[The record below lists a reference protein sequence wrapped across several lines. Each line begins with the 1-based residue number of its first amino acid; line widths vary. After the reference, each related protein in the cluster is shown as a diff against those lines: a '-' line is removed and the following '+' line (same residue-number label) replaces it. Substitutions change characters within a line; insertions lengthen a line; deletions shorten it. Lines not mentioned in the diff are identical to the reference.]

1 MFMKNSKIA
10 RITVGYVVAS
20 LMLFSTVMPA
30 SAADMQFRENIGT
43 GVSIDEE
50 VQEDFLGPRH
60 PELSDEAAAP
70 VTDTGNGGT
79 VLVMPR
85 SDLDEPVSM
94 DQNEVVEDAVTVEDE
109 AADEDEE
116 IECDPEEVDKS
127 ELEAAIAAA
136 GELDEADYTAET
148 WGVFASAMEAA
159 EAVMVDEEATQEEVD
174 NALAELNS
182 AVDALEEVVV
192 EVDKSEL
199 EAAIAAAGELDEADY
214 TAETWGV
221 FASALEAAEAV
232 MEDEEA
238 TQEEVDNALAE
249 LNSAVDALEEVV
261 VEVDKSELEAAIAAA
276 GELDEADYTEKSWS
290 KLEKALAAAETV
302 MEDEEAT
309 QEEVDNA
316 LAELNSAVDALEE
329 VVVEVDKSELEAAIA
344 AAGELNEADYTE
356 KSWSKLE
363 KALAAAET
371 VMEDDQAT
379 QKMVDKALAKLNKAM
394 EKLEEVEE
402 EEEES
407 IQIELYKELL
417 EAFEK
422 MQSTYNR
429 LLDMFDSIFGN

>member
-199 EAAIAAAGELDEADY
+199 EA
-214 TAETWGV
+214 
-221 FASALEAAEAV
+221 
-232 MEDEEA
+232 
-238 TQEEVDNALAE
+238 
-249 LNSAVDALEEVV
+249 
-261 VEVDKSELEAAIAAA
+261 
-276 GELDEADYTEKSWS
+276 
-290 KLEKALAAAETV
+290 
-302 MEDEEAT
+302 
-309 QEEVDNA
+309 
-316 LAELNSAVDALEE
+316 
-329 VVVEVDKSELEAAIA
+329 
-344 AAGELNEADYTE
+344 
-356 KSWSKLE
+356 
-363 KALAAAET
+363 
-371 VMEDDQAT
+371 
-379 QKMVDKALAKLNKAM
+379 
-394 EKLEEVEE
+394 
-402 EEEES
+402 
-407 IQIELYKELL
+407 
-417 EAFEK
+417 
-422 MQSTYNR
+422 
-429 LLDMFDSIFGN
+429 

>member
-136 GELDEADYTAET
+136 GELDEADYT
-148 WGVFASAMEAA
+148 
-159 EAVMVDEEATQEEVD
+159 
-174 NALAELNS
+174 
-182 AVDALEEVVV
+182 
-192 EVDKSEL
+192 
-199 EAAIAAAGELDEADY
+199 
-214 TAETWGV
+214 
-221 FASALEAAEAV
+221 
-232 MEDEEA
+232 
-238 TQEEVDNALAE
+238 
-249 LNSAVDALEEVV
+249 
-261 VEVDKSELEAAIAAA
+261 
-276 GELDEADYTEKSWS
+276 
-290 KLEKALAAAETV
+290 
-302 MEDEEAT
+302 
-309 QEEVDNA
+309 
-316 LAELNSAVDALEE
+316 
-329 VVVEVDKSELEAAIA
+329 
-344 AAGELNEADYTE
+344 E

>member
-1 MFMKNSKIA
+1 MKNSKIA

-159 EAVMVDEEATQEEVD
+159 EAVMEDEEATQEEVD

>member
-20 LMLFSTVMPA
+20 LMLFATVMPA
-30 SAADMQFRENIGT
+30 SAADMQFREDIGT

-50 VQEDFLGPRH
+50 VQEDFLSPGH
-60 PELSDEAAAP
+60 PELSDEAAAS

-85 SDLDEPVSM
+85 SDLDQPVSM
-94 DQNEVVEDAVTVEDE
+94 DTNDEVEDADTVEEE
-109 AADEDEE
+109 AADEDVEV
-116 IECDPEEVDKS
+116 ECDPGEEEDDDDEEVDKS

-159 EAVMVDEEATQEEVD
+159 EAVMADEEATQEEVD
-174 NALAELNS
+174 
-182 AVDALEEVVV
+182 D
-192 EVDKSEL
+192 
-199 EAAIAAAGELDEADY
+199 
-214 TAETWGV
+214 
-221 FASALEAAEAV
+221 
-232 MEDEEA
+232 
-238 TQEEVDNALAE
+238 ALAE

-302 MEDEEAT
+302 MED
-309 QEEVDNA
+309 
-316 LAELNSAVDALEE
+316 
-329 VVVEVDKSELEAAIA
+329 
-344 AAGELNEADYTE
+344 
-356 KSWSKLE
+356 
-363 KALAAAET
+363 
-371 VMEDDQAT
+371 DQAT

-394 EKLEEVEE
+394 ERLEEVVEE
-402 EEEES
+402 EEEEN
-407 IQIELYKELL
+407 IQIEIYNQLL

-429 LLDMFDSIFGN
+429 LLDMFDSIFGK

>member
-1 MFMKNSKIA
+1 MKNSKIA

>member
-199 EAAIAAAGELDEADY
+199 EAAIAAAGEL
-214 TAETWGV
+214 
-221 FASALEAAEAV
+221 
-232 MEDEEA
+232 
-238 TQEEVDNALAE
+238 
-249 LNSAVDALEEVV
+249 
-261 VEVDKSELEAAIAAA
+261 
-276 GELDEADYTEKSWS
+276 
-290 KLEKALAAAETV
+290 
-302 MEDEEAT
+302 
-309 QEEVDNA
+309 
-316 LAELNSAVDALEE
+316 
-329 VVVEVDKSELEAAIA
+329 
-344 AAGELNEADYTE
+344 NEADYTE

>member
-182 AVDALEEVVV
+182 AVDALEEVV
-192 EVDKSEL
+192 
-199 EAAIAAAGELDEADY
+199 
-214 TAETWGV
+214 
-221 FASALEAAEAV
+221 
-232 MEDEEA
+232 
-238 TQEEVDNALAE
+238 
-249 LNSAVDALEEVV
+249 
-261 VEVDKSELEAAIAAA
+261 
-276 GELDEADYTEKSWS
+276 
-290 KLEKALAAAETV
+290 
-302 MEDEEAT
+302 
-309 QEEVDNA
+309 
-316 LAELNSAVDALEE
+316 
-329 VVVEVDKSELEAAIA
+329 
-344 AAGELNEADYTE
+344 
-356 KSWSKLE
+356 
-363 KALAAAET
+363 
-371 VMEDDQAT
+371 
-379 QKMVDKALAKLNKAM
+379 
-394 EKLEEVEE
+394 
-402 EEEES
+402 
-407 IQIELYKELL
+407 
-417 EAFEK
+417 
-422 MQSTYNR
+422 
-429 LLDMFDSIFGN
+429 